1 MRRGLLITTCVAL
14 VGFAGAAMAQSG
26 QGGYL
31 GLNPG
36 GHLGTPGAPPPQM
49 GSLQGGYLGKNPGG
63 ALQQTTPTAILG
75 PSSAPTAWCDAK
87 SMVPGRCRN
96 RAAAD
101 HQWCA
106 TRAPEPARYGEC
118 RRTLDLMGWPL

>member
-1 MRRGLLITTCVAL
+1 MRRALLITTCVAVL
-14 VGFAGAAMAQSG
+14 GFAGAAMAQSG

-31 GLNPG
+31 GLDPG
-36 GHLGTPGAPPPQM
+36 GHLGTPGTPPPQM

-63 ALQQTTPTAILG
+63 ALQQTTPAMVLG
-75 PSSAPTAWCDAK
+75 PTSAPTAWCDAK
-87 SMVPGRCRN
+87 SLVPGRCRN
-96 RAAAD
+96 RAVAD

-106 TRAPEPARYGEC
+106 ARAPERYADC

>member
-1 MRRGLLITTCVAL
+1 MRKLMLVTICVGAL
-14 VGFAGAAMAQSG
+14 GGADGTAIAQSG

-36 GHLGTPGAPPPQM
+36 GHLGTPGTPPQM

-63 ALQQTTPTAILG
+63 ALNAKTPASAPG
-75 PSSAPTAWCDAK
+75 PTSAPTAWCDGF

-101 HQWCA
+101 HEWCA
-106 TRAPEPARYGEC
+106 TRQPERYADC
-118 RRTLDLMGWPL
+118 RRTLDYMGWPP

>member
-1 MRRGLLITTCVAL
+1 MRRVLLITTCVAL

-36 GHLGTPGAPPPQM
+36 GHLGTPGTPPQM

-63 ALQQTTPTAILG
+63 ALQQTTPATAPG
-75 PSSAPTAWCDAK
+75 PTSAPTAWCDGF

-101 HQWCA
+101 HDWCA
-106 TRAPEPARYGEC
+106 TRQPTRYADC
-118 RRTLDLMGWPL
+118 RRTMDFMGWPP